1 MDEKNAA
8 AASPNVRNGRVR
20 RPARRVA
27 AEDVLAAH
35 FNDPNYDLRPGTPPP
50 PYQSVESLSLGPY
63 HVTPVPDPL
72 RSAEEG
78 IGGDTQLPSSSDSQ
92 GDSSETDGKTDISE
106 ETDSSSVSDSQAD
119 SSSTAS
125 HRGFQTKY
133 EEAGYVSLTLD
144 ECTHAHI
151 TPENLRMLKFGLQ
164 SPTSIVL
171 GCQSIHSECDL
182 CADQCSKYPHVPAL

>member
-1 MDEKNAA
+1 MDEKGVA
-8 AASPNVRNGRVR
+8 AASPNGGKPQARARRRV
-20 RPARRVA
+20 RRVA
-27 AEDVLAAH
+27 AEDVLTAH

-63 HVTPVPDPL
+63 QVTPVSDPL

-78 IGGDTQLPSSSDSQ
+78 IGGDTQPPSSSDGQ
-92 GDSSETDGKTDISE
+92 GDNSEADGSPV
-106 ETDSSSVSDSQAD
+106 DSRMADGSALDSGQAD
-119 SSSTAS
+119 STLNAS
-125 HRGFQTKY
+125 PRKFRTEY

-151 TPENLRMLKFGLQ
+151 TPENLRMLKFEPQ

-171 GCQSIHSECDL
+171 GCQSIHSECDS
-182 CADQCSKYPHVPAL
+182 CAV